1 MFEDL
6 ATNFGIGASLSC
18 GIVFLTLSWVVEYGQ
33 KMKEEQALTI

>member
-6 ATNFGIGASLSC
+6 SSGTGASLTC
-18 GIVFLTLSWVVEYGQ
+18 AIVFLTLSWVFEYGR